1 MDHRASHEDVMSD
14 VEDPADVNIEDAFLA
29 RNALLQ
35 AAHLPTGADQSIV
48 SDEELMRRVKA
59 LKNCGKSPEE
69 VKDLATYE
77 LERLATIIRNE
88 QQLLA
93 LGIKPIY
100 KAADAAATKQQVTD
114 RREAK
119 RATAAARNATSS
131 SERPSTRHMTAAA
144 KEATSGRGLAAQP
157 AVPSMLPVG
166 QGKNAARAS
175 RPAITTGD
183 DNDEHKD
190 DVHED
195 DDDELG
201 VHEDDDDDDDDDD
214 DNVQSAAT
222 KTKEQARQ
230 QTREQARVREENARV
245 REEKARVR
253 EEKAR
258 VREEKVRVRQEK
270 AQARERMQKEKAVA
284 KQAAK
289 EQRVADKKRKL
300 EETSMDTQPPP
311 NKYVS
316 GATEFWY

>member
-69 VKDLATYE
+69 VKELATYE

-131 SERPSTRHMTAAA
+131 SERPSTRNMTAAA
-144 KEATSGRGLAAQP
+144 KEATSWRVLAAQQ
-157 AVPSMLPVG
+157 AFPSMLPVG

-222 KTKEQARQ
+222 KTQDQARQ
-230 QTREQARVREENARV
+230 QTR
-245 REEKARVR
+245 EKARVR